1 MGRWKALPFGS
12 REAQDSQAARRHLS
26 ARNLLVLLQKGW
38 FYIAICIHL
47 FTESA
52 ELPRA
57 RHERKSW
64 AHQTTGNNQ
73 ISTLG
78 LLYTVWYN
86 PMKKPKKQREPI
98 KDGWDWKVSR
108 GVSWG
113 TDLWNWRMNVDYVE
127 KGQAAGQATGWAKGK
142 DICWRKVSPTVH
154 FEYHQLSGAGM
165 KSFWGELHLYLQIN
179 LPKSLAIN
187 ITLKI
192 FTNRSFIKCSHGF
205 CFPSHTTWWFLI
217 MNFFSPLL
225 LFLAP

>member
-12 REAQDSQAARRHLS
+12 WEAQDSQAARRHLS

-52 ELPRA
+52 ELPHA

-98 KDGWDWKVSR
+98 KDGWDWKVSK

-127 KGQAAGQATGWAKGK
+127 KGQAAQAGHRLGKGEGYLFTSSPINYLGQVWN
-142 DICWRKVSPTVH
+142 
-154 FEYHQLSGAGM
+154 L
-165 KSFWGELHLYLQIN
+165 FWGNSTCICKLI
-179 LPKSLAIN
+179 
-187 ITLKI
+187 
-192 FTNRSFIKCSHGF
+192 
-205 CFPSHTTWWFLI
+205 FPSHWQST
-217 MNFFSPLL
+217 
-225 LFLAP
+225 